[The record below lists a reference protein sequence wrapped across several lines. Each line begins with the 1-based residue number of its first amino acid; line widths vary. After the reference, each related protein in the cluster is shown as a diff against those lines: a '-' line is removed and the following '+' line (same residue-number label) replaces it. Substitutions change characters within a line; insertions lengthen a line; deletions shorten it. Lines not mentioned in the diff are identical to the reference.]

1 MPTSKK
7 AQLVDKITEQL
18 SQNRYIIATDYRG
31 LTVSEISELRH
42 QLRHIGSEY
51 HIVKNTLAKF
61 AAERAGKSE
70 LCEFLTGPTA
80 LAFAQDDAPELA
92 KTLLSYIRTSKTDVT
107 IKGGLIE
114 GTLFEAEQLR
124 SLATLPP
131 IDVLQA
137 KLLGTLLSPIYSLQ
151 YVLSA
156 NLSGLN
162 TVLNARIHQLGGTTH
177 A

>member
-7 AQLVDKITEQL
+7 VQLVDKITEQL
-18 SQNRYIIATDYRG
+18 SRNKFIIATDYRG

-42 QLRHIGSEY
+42 QLRNIGSEY

-61 AAERAGKSE
+61 AAEKAGKQE
-70 LCEFLTGPTA
+70 LCQLLVGPTA
-80 LAFAQDDAPELA
+80 LAFSQENTPELA
-92 KTLLSYIRTSKTDVT
+92 KALFAYIRVSKSSVS
-107 IKGGLIE
+107 IKGGLME
-114 GTLFEAEQLR
+114 GRLLEAEQLR

-131 IDVLQA
+131 IEVLQA
-137 KLLGTLLSPIYSLQ
+137 KLLGVLLSPIYSLQ

-156 NLSGLN
+156 NLRGLN
-162 TVLNARIHQLGGTTH
+162 TVLNARIQQLGGTTN